1 MKTID
6 HINML
11 VNALSAAGREERLQM
26 SHTYNASPIGTSD
39 TGQKVFLDVA
49 RCNHGTWS
57 LFVKD
62 KDEKTSI
69 EAMVSWPDEHI
80 LFGKIP
86 QDSWAKR
93 NDAENAVRQA
103 LAGEFRT

>member
-11 VNALSAAGREERLQM
+11 VDSLSAAGREERLRMCQ
-26 SHTYNASPIGTSD
+26 SYYAAPIGTSD

-49 RCNHGTWS
+49 RCTPRTWS
-57 LFVKD
+57 LLVKG
-62 KDEKTSI
+62 KDETAI

-86 QDSWAKR
+86 QDSWAIR
-93 NDAENAVRQA
+93 TDAENSLRQV
-103 LAGEFRT
+103 LGGEFRA